1 MVQHSERKLSV
12 SEDGLN
18 AIGNSVRDAVGICS
32 GQSRAQQLDLRC
44 WERELSMTEE
54 QVLAGDREAQPVAEA
69 VADTAYDTVEIQR
82 VLGHIYVGRE
92 GLEGGENCEGAAR
105 NNCVTKQSVTSL
117 LCAIDVQEC
126 FGESIESCILCCAK
140 AIFVQRRIA

>member
-69 VADTAYDTVEIQR
+69 VADTAEDTVEIQR

-92 GLEGGENCEGAAR
+92 GLEGGENCEGG
-105 NNCVTKQSVTSL
+105 
-117 LCAIDVQEC
+117 CAE
-126 FGESIESCILCCAK
+126 
-140 AIFVQRRIA
+140 